1 VTAGEHPAFQ
11 LVHVLALTLEL
22 ERAVVTEN
30 TELNY
35 RTETSGQ
42 PASVS
47 NLCHCAN
54 EPRTDG
60 TTFDEERSSSRQPLL
75 HDKAVI

>member
-1 VTAGEHPAFQ
+1 MFQ
-11 LVHVLALTLEL
+11 LVHLLALDTEL
-22 ERAVVTEN
+22 ERTVVTEN

-35 RTETSGQ
+35 RTEASGQ

-47 NLCHCAN
+47 SLCHCAN
-54 EPRTDG
+54 EPRTNG
-60 TTFDEERSSSRQPLL
+60 TTLDEQRNPSRQPPP